1 MLLCDAVG
9 FPGRV
14 FARVEFGAPG
24 VHWPALSF
32 ARHSALQDWL
42 LRFHPQRD
50 IVILVGADDPRHVR
64 PCEDRGRLLSAIQI
78 DHPLVTP
85 TRDLV
90 SPQELARE
98 RSLHGERRDLSLP
111 LARAWR
117 FVDRPLARDA
127 YPDMVQR
134 FVAPHRRGAMIEVA
148 ASEAARLMREAV
160 ASDFARRPDIAART
174 DELLRCEPERDREF
188 ARAIRRIEGHV
199 RKSGRLLSFRAGLR
213 SMPNSAERLLKALRH
228 RFVAQRGRC
237 ALCDRPIPSEPA
249 NPILQLSV
257 DRIDN
262 RNDAYSEDNIQI
274 THLGCN
280 RGRNNASLAHWSEY
294 VALMRDRA

>member
-14 FARVEFGAPG
+14 FARVEFRAPG
-24 VHWPALSF
+24 AHWPVLSF
-32 ARHSALQDWL
+32 ARRAALQDWL
-42 LRFHPQRD
+42 LRFQPRRD
-50 IVILVGADDPRHVR
+50 IVILLGADDPRHMHPR
-64 PCEDRGRLLSAIQI
+64 EDRGRILAAVQI

-90 SPQELARE
+90 PARELARDMT
-98 RSLHGERRDLSLP
+98 LHRERRDLSVP
-111 LARAWR
+111 LARIWR
-117 FVDRPLARDA
+117 FVNRPLAHEA

-134 FVAPHRRGAMIEVA
+134 FAAPHRRGQIIEVA

-160 ASDFARRPDIAART
+160 AADFASRPERVAETGRYSCD
-174 DELLRCEPERDREF
+174 PQRDREF
-188 ARAIRRIEGHV
+188 VRAIRRMEGHV
-199 RKSGRLLSFRAGLR
+199 RKSGRTLSFRAGLR
-213 SMPNSAERLLKALRH
+213 SMPETPQRLLGALRR
-228 RFVAQRGRC
+228 RFIAQNGLC
-237 ALCDRPIPSEPA
+237 ALCDAPIPAEPA

-262 RNDAYSEDNIQI
+262 RNDAYSESNIQL

-294 VALMRDRA
+294 IALLRDI